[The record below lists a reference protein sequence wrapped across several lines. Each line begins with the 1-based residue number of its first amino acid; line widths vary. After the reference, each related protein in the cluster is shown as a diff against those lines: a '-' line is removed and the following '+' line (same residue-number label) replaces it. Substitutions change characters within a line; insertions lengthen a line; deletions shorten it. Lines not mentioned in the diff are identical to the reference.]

1 MWGASHCLQSASVPP
16 SGEGVHTG
24 GGTQRFSHTRVEG
37 GTHSLPTQEVVG
49 GGGGTHNL
57 PTQEVGEYTQFT
69 HTGGR
74 GYTQFTH
81 TGGRGVHTIY
91 PHRRWGVHTIY
102 PHGRWEGYT
111 QFTRTRGAEGGG
123 GYTQFTHTGGGGGGL
138 HSVYPHRRWG
148 VHTVNPHQRRGEGG
162 GGLHTVY
169 PHRRWGGG
177 GYTQFTHTGGGRVH
191 TFCPHQRRGVVWGG
205 GGLHTVYPH
214 RRWEGGLHSVYPHRR
229 WEGGTHSLPTQE
241 VGGYTQFTHT
251 GGWGGGGVHTV
262 YPHRTGGWRQ
272 KKPAPVPLSVAA
284 VASLC
289 NGERGTEINAF
300 VVHSAICDMR
310 LTTQKNEIALFCSVG
325 QDKTNVCP
333 MPFRHD
339 CLLHSAARRQ
349 YLPFTE
355 P

>member
-37 GTHSLPTQEVVG
+37 GTHSLPTQEV
-49 GGGGTHNL
+49 
-57 PTQEVGEYTQFT
+57 
-69 HTGGR
+69 
-74 GYTQFTH
+74 
-81 TGGRGVHTIY
+81 
-91 PHRRWGVHTIY
+91 
-102 PHGRWEGYT
+102 
-111 QFTRTRGAEGGG
+111 
-123 GYTQFTHTGGGGGGL
+123 
-138 HSVYPHRRWG
+138 
-148 VHTVNPHQRRGEGG
+148 
-162 GGLHTVY
+162 
-169 PHRRWGGG
+169 
-177 GYTQFTHTGGGRVH
+177 
-191 TFCPHQRRGVVWGG
+191 
-205 GGLHTVYPH
+205 
-214 RRWEGGLHSVYPHRR
+214 
-229 WEGGTHSLPTQE
+229 
-241 VGGYTQFTHT
+241 GGYTQFTHT
-251 GGWGGGGVHTV
+251 GGWGGGVHTV

-272 KKPAPVPLSVAA
+272 KNPAPVPLSVAA